1 MGCLGVVLWWAG
13 WIEYDVDENIWDVH
27 AGLPM
32 PGVDV
37 FVGGE
42 VKVWSALSHT
52 LVQSSKRPSTRRLY
66 QRWLLVFFGVCA
78 MLQVP
83 VLPVASVAFEKF
95 LTRVAH
101 RYAFGTVQIAASA
114 VIDFCLFNNFQHP
127 CDEHPRC
134 KLILK
139 AARSLKG
146 GLLVTPKDPI
156 DPQFLLAMW
165 DVFLGGHGLWG
176 CLSCHDARSML
187 HAAGL

>member
-1 MGCLGVVLWWAG
+1 M
-13 WIEYDVDENIWDVH
+13 
-27 AGLPM
+27 
-32 PGVDV
+32 
-37 FVGGE
+37 
-42 VKVWSALSHT
+42 
-52 LVQSSKRPSTRRLY
+52 
-66 QRWLLVFFGVCA
+66 FFGVCA

-114 VIDFCLFNNFQHP
+114 VIGCCLLNNFRHP

-139 AARSLKG
+139 AVRSLKG